1 MVNIFRYTRPFNEM
15 KQWSMLKFA
24 LRPSIKI
31 DNLFAEE
38 NRALNWDLY
47 IEAKNQN
54 LIINEFAYN

>member
-1 MVNIFRYTRPFNEM
+1 
-15 KQWSMLKFA
+15 MLKFA

-54 LIINEFAYN
+54 RIINEFAYN